1 MTTSQATVAP
11 GSAVQASQGALRT
24 AYGDFDL
31 RVYRITLPY
40 GGGSPPDEHLA
51 LVKGDVAGRSGPVL
65 CRVNSAC
72 ITSEVFGCL
81 RCDCKW
87 QLDRAMEAIADAGC
101 GVITYHSSHEGQ
113 GHGLAAKLSSYG
125 LMDAGVDRRQVYRQL
140 GLAADDVR
148 DYRAATAILTHLG
161 VAEVVLLGN
170 NARKAAALRACGIGV
185 VERRPLVYDGG
196 APAIQRYLRLK
207 ARDPQHDL
215 LRDALK
221 AGA

>member
-1 MTTSQATVAP
+1 MISTTLAPGAAHLTSQ
-11 GSAVQASQGALRT
+11 GLLHT
-24 AYGDFDL
+24 AFGDFDL
-31 RVYRITLPY
+31 RVFRIALPWDT
-40 GGGSPPDEHLA
+40 GVLPQEHLA
-51 LVKGDVAGRSGPVL
+51 LVKGDLAPSDGPVL

-87 QLDRAMEAIADAGC
+87 QLDRAMEAVAVAGR

-113 GHGLAAKLSSYG
+113 GHGLAAKLSSYR
-125 LMDAGVDRRQVYRQL
+125 LMDEGVDRSEVYQRL

-148 DYRAATAILTHLG
+148 DYRAAAAMLTHLG
-161 VAEVVLLGN
+161 VASVVLLGN
-170 NARKAAALRACGIGV
+170 NARKAAALRACGVDV
-185 VERRPLVYDGG
+185 VERRALVYDGG
-196 APAIQRYLRLK
+196 VPAIQRYLRLK

-215 LRDALK
+215 LRAALQ